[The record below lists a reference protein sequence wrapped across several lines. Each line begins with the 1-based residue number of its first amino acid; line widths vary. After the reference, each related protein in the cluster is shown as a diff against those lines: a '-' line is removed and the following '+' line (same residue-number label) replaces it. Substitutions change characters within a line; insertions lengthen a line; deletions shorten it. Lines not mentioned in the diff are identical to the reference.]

1 MEPVYQVHPPS
12 SIIQA
17 ELPDGRIISGSR
29 GEPVGQFLAQI
40 SGEFDRE
47 PVGAIVNH
55 ELRELTYRL
64 ESNAKIEGVTTAI
77 SDGKN
82 IYTAESTLG
91 SGTKASRGT
100 EIGRAHV

>member
-17 ELPDGRIISGSR
+17 ELPDGRIISGPR

-82 IYTAESTLG
+82 IYRRSVVFL
-91 SGTKASRGT
+91 SS
-100 EIGRAHV
+100 

>member
-17 ELPDGRIISGSR
+17 ELPDGRIISGPR

-47 PVGAIVNH
+47 PVEDIEILFRND
-55 ELRELTYRL
+55 RDRI
-64 ESNAKIEGVTTAI
+64 AKA
-77 SDGKN
+77 
-82 IYTAESTLG
+82 
-91 SGTKASRGT
+91 
-100 EIGRAHV
+100 